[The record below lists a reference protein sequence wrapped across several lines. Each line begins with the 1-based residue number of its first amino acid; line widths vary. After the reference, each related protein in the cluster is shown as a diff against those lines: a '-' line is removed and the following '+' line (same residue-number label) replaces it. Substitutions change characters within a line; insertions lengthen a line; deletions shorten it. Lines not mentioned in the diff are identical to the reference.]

1 LEYLTMTNTVTVI
14 GIDLGKNWFHV
25 VGIDHGGKPVLR
37 KKLGRLQLGQWAAQ
51 LPTCRVAMESCPGSQ
66 HWGRKFAALGH
77 DVCIIPAQFVKPYLK
92 SNKNDFNDAEAIAEA
107 ATRATMR
114 CVPLKTDDQL
124 ELQAIHRVRARFVAE
139 RTAIVNQMRA
149 FLLERGITVP
159 VGRTVF
165 ARRIGEILEDAE
177 NGVSVR
183 MRELLHRLRQR
194 WVLLDT
200 EIKQLTDELNQL
212 AVDSELCQRVCT
224 VPGVGPIVSTAMI
237 AAVGNAQMFR
247 RGRDMAAWLGL
258 VPRQNSTGGRSTLGS
273 ISKRGNV
280 YLRQLLIQG
289 AHALYTHMKRDRS
302 ALGKWLHELEARSHR
317 HVAIVALANKIVRIC
332 WKVLTSGES
341 YQPYP
346 LRTV

>member
-1 LEYLTMTNTVTVI
+1 VEYLTMTNSIKVI
-14 GIDLGKNWFHV
+14 GIDLGKNWFHA

-37 KKLGRLQLGQWAAQ
+37 RKVGRLQLSVSEWAAQ
-51 LPTCRVAMESCPGSQ
+51 LPTCWVAMESCPGSQ
-66 HWGRKFAALGH
+66 HWGRRFAALGH
-77 DVCIIPAQFVKPYLK
+77 DVRIIPAQFVKPYLK

-114 CVPLKTDDQL
+114 CVPLKSHDQL
-124 ELQAIHRVRARFVAE
+124 ELQAIHRVRARFIAE
-139 RTAIVNQMRA
+139 RTAAVNQMRA

-194 WVLLDT
+194 WLLLDND
-200 EIKQLTDELNQL
+200 IKQLTDDLSRL
-212 AVDSELCQRVCT
+212 AGESELCQRACT

-258 VPRQNSTGGRSTLGS
+258 VPRQFSTDGRTTLGT
-273 ISKRGNV
+273 ISKRGNS

-289 AHALYTHMKRDRS
+289 AHALYTRVTRS
-302 ALGKWLHELEARSHR
+302 GGCSDATH
-317 HVAIVALANKIVRIC
+317 
-332 WKVLTSGES
+332 KVSSRNGAE
-341 YQPYP
+341 
-346 LRTV
+346 RAG